1 MFDGPYKGRKHDS
14 EMLADSEIL
23 TKLNNI
29 SLISATTQSVYL
41 VTLHT
46 LWDLQEPF

>member
-23 TKLNNI
+23 TKLNKI

-46 LWDLQEPF
+46 L